1 MSEVQWSR
9 KEEEAKLRKFVEGL
23 QEGSYLRMLFS
34 DQLIAWFIEQ
44 MGMDFSTDL
53 YAIYCETN
61 RDNSQ
66 LVKHLNYEIE
76 QLKQDKTDY
85 TICIDRIA
93 KERDDLRT
101 AKVKVED
108 QMYAYKATAYKY
120 ERLVQGIREI
130 ISLVK
135 PE

>member
-1 MSEVQWSR
+1 MAEVQWSR
-9 KEEEAKLRKFVEGL
+9 KEERGR
-23 QEGSYLRMLFS
+23 SYASLWRVCRRDHTS
-34 DQLIAWFIEQ
+34 ACCSAIQLIAWFIDQ
-44 MGMDFSTDL
+44 MSMDFSTDL
-53 YAIYCETN
+53 YSLYCETN

-101 AKVKVED
+101 AKAKVED
-108 QMYAYKATAYKY
+108 QMYGYKATAYKY

-130 ISLVK
+130 TS
-135 PE
+135 

>member
-1 MSEVQWSR
+1 MTEVQWSR
-9 KEEEAKLRKFVEGL
+9 KEEGAKLRKFVEGL
-23 QEGSYLRMLFS
+23 QEGSYLRMLLS
-34 DQLIAWFIEQ
+34 DQLIAWFIDQ
-44 MGMDFSTDL
+44 MSMGFSTDL
-53 YAIYCETN
+53 YSLYCETN

-130 ISLVK
+130 TSLIK